1 MFVLEYALNIIGTEW
16 IIIIFIGLILLFG
29 TNRFPD
35 VAKKIGKLVG
45 EYSNAKNQ
53 IENEMKNSTNQ
64 NLQVS
69 GPVKDER
76 KKLEMIATQLEI
88 NYENKTD
95 DELRKTIES
104 KIGESKNE
112 TQTKK

>member
-1 MFVLEYALNIIGTEW
+1 VLEHALNIIGSEW
-16 IIIIFIGLILLFG
+16 IIIIFVALILLFG

-35 VAKKIGKLVG
+35 VAKKIGRLVG

-53 IENEMKNSTNQ
+53 IENEMKGATNQ

-76 KKLEMIATQLEI
+76 KKLEMMANQLGVD
-88 NYENKTD
+88 YKNKTD
-95 DELRKTIES
+95 IDLKKIIEN
-104 KIGESKNE
+104 KIGQPKNE
-112 TQTKK
+112 TQTEK

>member
-1 MFVLEYALNIIGTEW
+1 MNIIGTEW

-76 KKLEMIATQLEI
+76 KKLEMMAIQLEI

-95 DELRKTIES
+95 DELRKIIES
-104 KIGESKNE
+104 KIGESRNE
-112 TQTKK
+112 TRTEK

>member
-1 MFVLEYALNIIGTEW
+1 MCIRDS
-16 IIIIFIGLILLFG
+16 IGLILLFG

-76 KKLEMIATQLEI
+76 KKLEMMATQLEI

-95 DELRKTIES
+95 DELRKIIES
-104 KIGESKNE
+104 KIGESRNE

>member
-1 MFVLEYALNIIGTEW
+1 M
-16 IIIIFIGLILLFG
+16 IIFIGLILLFG

-76 KKLEMIATQLEI
+76 KKLEMMATQLEI

-95 DELRKTIES
+95 DELRKIIES

>member
-1 MFVLEYALNIIGTEW
+1 VLEYALNIIGTEW

-76 KKLEMIATQLEI
+76 KKLEMMATQLEI

-95 DELRKTIES
+95 DELRKIIES

-112 TQTKK
+112 TQTRK

>member
-1 MFVLEYALNIIGTEW
+1 MLEYALNIIGTEW

-76 KKLEMIATQLEI
+76 KKLEMMATQLEI

-95 DELRKTIES
+95 DELRKIIES
-104 KIGESKNE
+104 KIGESRNE
-112 TQTKK
+112 TRTEK

>member
-1 MFVLEYALNIIGTEW
+1 MLEYLLNIIGSEW

-35 VAKKIGKLVG
+35 VVKKIGRLVG
-45 EYSNAKNQ
+45 EYNNAKNQ
-53 IENEMKNSTNQ
+53 IENEMKGTTSK

-76 KKLEMIATQLEI
+76 KKLEMMASQLGI
-88 NYENKTD
+88 DYENKTD
-95 DELRKTIES
+95 VELKKIIEG
-104 KIGESKNE
+104 KIGQTKNE
-112 TQTKK
+112 TQTE

>member
-1 MFVLEYALNIIGTEW
+1 MLEYALNIIGTEW

-76 KKLEMIATQLEI
+76 KKLEMMATQLEI
-88 NYENKTD
+88 NHENKTD
-95 DELRKTIES
+95 DELRKIIES
-104 KIGESKNE
+104 KIGESRDK

>member
-1 MFVLEYALNIIGTEW
+1 MLEYALNIIGTEW

-35 VAKKIGKLVG
+35 VAKKIGRLVG
-45 EYSNAKNQ
+45 EYSNAKTQ
-53 IENEMKNSTNQ
+53 IENEMKGATNQ

-76 KKLEMIATQLEI
+76 KKLEMMAEQLGI
-88 NYENKTD
+88 DYENKTD
-95 DELRKTIES
+95 TELKKIIED
-104 KIGESKNE
+104 KIGQPKNK
-112 TQTKK
+112 TQTE

>member
-1 MFVLEYALNIIGTEW
+1 MLEYALNIIGTEW

-76 KKLEMIATQLEI
+76 KKLEMMATQLEI

-95 DELRKTIES
+95 DELRKIIES
-104 KIGESKNE
+104 KIGESRDK

>member
-1 MFVLEYALNIIGTEW
+1 VLDYALNIIGTEW
-16 IIIIFIGLILLFG
+16 MIIIFIGLILLFG

-53 IENEMKNSTNQ
+53 IENEMKGATNQ

-76 KKLEMIATQLEI
+76 KKLEMMAGQLGI
-88 NYENKTD
+88 NHENKTN
-95 DELRKTIES
+95 DELKKIIEN
-104 KIGESKNE
+104 KIGQQKNE
-112 TQTKK
+112 TNAEK

>member
-1 MFVLEYALNIIGTEW
+1 M
-16 IIIIFIGLILLFG
+16 
-29 TNRFPD
+29 
-35 VAKKIGKLVG
+35 AKKIGKLVG

-76 KKLEMIATQLEI
+76 KKLEMMATQLEI

-95 DELRKTIES
+95 DELRKIIES
-104 KIGESKNE
+104 KIGESRNE
-112 TQTKK
+112 TQTEK

>member
-1 MFVLEYALNIIGTEW
+1 VLEYTLNIIGTEW
-16 IIIIFIGLILLFG
+16 IIIIFIALILLFG
-29 TNRFPD
+29 TKRFPD

-53 IENEMKNSTNQ
+53 IENEMKGATNQ

-76 KKLEMIATQLEI
+76 KKLEIMANHLGI
-88 NYENKTD
+88 NHENKTD
-95 DELRKTIES
+95 IELKKIIEN
-104 KIGESKNE
+104 KIGQAKNE
-112 TQTKK
+112 TQSEK

>member
-1 MFVLEYALNIIGTEW
+1 MLEYALNIIGTEW

-76 KKLEMIATQLEI
+76 KKLEMMAIQLEI

-95 DELRKTIES
+95 DELRKIIES
-104 KIGESKNE
+104 KIGESRNE

>member
-1 MFVLEYALNIIGTEW
+1 MLEYALNIIGTEW

-35 VAKKIGKLVG
+35 IAKKIGKLVG

-53 IENEMKNSTNQ
+53 IENEMKGATNQ

-76 KKLEMIATQLEI
+76 KKLEIMASKLGI

-95 DELRKTIES
+95 TELKKIIED
-104 KIGESKNE
+104 KIGQPKNE
-112 TQTKK
+112 TQTE

>member
-1 MFVLEYALNIIGTEW
+1 MLEYALNIIGTEW

-76 KKLEMIATQLEI
+76 KKLEMMATQLEI

-95 DELRKTIES
+95 DELRKMIES
-104 KIGESKNE
+104 KIGESRNE
-112 TQTKK
+112 TQTEK

>member
-1 MFVLEYALNIIGTEW
+1 MLEYTLNIIGSEW
-16 IIIIFIGLILLFG
+16 IIIIFVALILLFG

-35 VAKKIGKLVG
+35 VAKKIGRLVG

-53 IENEMKNSTNQ
+53 IENEMKGATNQ

-76 KKLEMIATQLEI
+76 KKLEMMANQLGVD
-88 NYENKTD
+88 YKNKTD
-95 DELRKTIES
+95 IDLKKIIEN
-104 KIGESKNE
+104 KIGQPKNE
-112 TQTKK
+112 TQTEK

>member
-1 MFVLEYALNIIGTEW
+1 MLEYTLNIIGSEW
-16 IIIIFIGLILLFG
+16 IIIIIIALILLFG

-53 IENEMKNSTNQ
+53 IENEMKGATNQ

-69 GPVKDER
+69 GPVKNER
-76 KKLEMIATQLEI
+76 KKLEMMASQLGI
-88 NYENKTD
+88 NHENKTD
-95 DELRKTIES
+95 NDLTKIIEN
-104 KIGESKNE
+104 KIGQSKNE

>member
-1 MFVLEYALNIIGTEW
+1 MLEYALNIIGTEW

-76 KKLEMIATQLEI
+76 KKLEMMATQLEI
-88 NYENKTD
+88 NHENKTD
-95 DELRKTIES
+95 DELRKIIES
-104 KIGESKNE
+104 KIGESRNE
-112 TQTKK
+112 TRTEK

>member
-1 MFVLEYALNIIGTEW
+1 MLEYTLNIIGTEW

-35 VAKKIGKLVG
+35 VAKKIGRLVG
-45 EYSNAKNQ
+45 EYSNAKTQ
-53 IENEMKNSTNQ
+53 IENEMKGTTNK

-76 KKLEMIATQLEI
+76 KKLEMMASQLEI
-88 NYENKTD
+88 DYENKTD
-95 DELRKTIES
+95 TELKKLIED
-104 KIGESKNE
+104 KIGQTKNE
-112 TQTKK
+112 SRTKQ

>member
-1 MFVLEYALNIIGTEW
+1 MLEYALNIIGTEW

-35 VAKKIGKLVG
+35 VAKKIGRLVG

-53 IENEMKNSTNQ
+53 IENEMKGATNE

-76 KKLEMIATQLEI
+76 KKLEMMANQLGI
-88 NYENKTD
+88 NYKNKTD
-95 DELRKTIES
+95 DELRKIIEN
-104 KIGESKNE
+104 KIGQPNNE
-112 TQTKK
+112 TPTEK

>member
-1 MFVLEYALNIIGTEW
+1 MLEYALNIIGTEW

-76 KKLEMIATQLEI
+76 KKLEMMATQLEI

-95 DELRKTIES
+95 DELRKIIES

-112 TQTKK
+112 TQTRK

>member
-1 MFVLEYALNIIGTEW
+1 MLEYPLNIIGTEW

-35 VAKKIGKLVG
+35 VAKKIGRLVG

-76 KKLEMIATQLEI
+76 KKLEMMATQLEI
-88 NYENKTD
+88 NCENKTD
-95 DELRKTIES
+95 DELRKMIES
-104 KIGESKNE
+104 KIGESRNE

>member
-1 MFVLEYALNIIGTEW
+1 MLEYALNIIGTEW

-95 DELRKTIES
+95 DELRKIIES
-104 KIGESKNE
+104 KIGESRDK

>member
-1 MFVLEYALNIIGTEW
+1 MLEYTLNIIGTEW

-35 VAKKIGKLVG
+35 VAKKIGRLVG

-53 IENEMKNSTNQ
+53 IENEMKDTPKQ

-76 KKLEMIATQLEI
+76 KKLEMMAEQLGI
-88 NYENKTD
+88 DYENKTD
-95 DELRKTIES
+95 TELKKIIED
-104 KIGESKNE
+104 KIGQSKNE
-112 TQTKK
+112 TQTE

>member
-1 MFVLEYALNIIGTEW
+1 MLEYALNIIGTEW

-76 KKLEMIATQLEI
+76 KKLEMMATQLEI

-95 DELRKTIES
+95 DELRKIIES

>member
-1 MFVLEYALNIIGTEW
+1 M
-16 IIIIFIGLILLFG
+16 
-29 TNRFPD
+29 
-35 VAKKIGKLVG
+35 AKKIGKLVG

-95 DELRKTIES
+95 DELRKIIES
-104 KIGESKNE
+104 KIGESRNE
-112 TQTKK
+112 TRTKK

>member
-1 MFVLEYALNIIGTEW
+1 MLEYALNIIGTEW

-69 GPVKDER
+69 GAVKDER
-76 KKLEMIATQLEI
+76 KKLEMMATQLEI

-95 DELRKTIES
+95 DELRKIIES
-104 KIGESKNE
+104 KIGESRNE
-112 TQTKK
+112 TRTEK

>member
-1 MFVLEYALNIIGTEW
+1 MLEYALNIIGTEW

-35 VAKKIGKLVG
+35 VAKKIGRLVG

-53 IENEMKNSTNQ
+53 IENEMKGATNQ
-64 NLQVS
+64 TLQVS

-76 KKLEMIATQLEI
+76 KKLEMMASKLGI

-95 DELRKTIES
+95 VELKKIIED
-104 KIGESKNE
+104 KIGQPKNE
-112 TQTKK
+112 TRTEK

>member
-1 MFVLEYALNIIGTEW
+1 MLEYTLNIIGSEW
-16 IIIIFIGLILLFG
+16 IIIIFVALILLFG

-35 VAKKIGKLVG
+35 VAKKIGRLVG

-53 IENEMKNSTNQ
+53 IENEMKGATNQ

-76 KKLEMIATQLEI
+76 KKLEMKANKLGID
-88 NYENKTD
+88 YKNKTD
-95 DELRKTIES
+95 IELKKIIEN
-104 KIGESKNE
+104 KIGQPKNE
-112 TQTKK
+112 TQTEK